1 MTTRN
6 IAIISLIVIS
16 LAGVVYALRGH
27 YIDRPVAENP
37 HMQLAPYRD
46 GMSLRQAYETFPRF
60 GAGPARLRLLV
71 DNGLAWAARWELLHA
86 ATDNIDVSYFI
97 LSQDVFGAAF
107 LGHLLHKA
115 EAGVQVRILLDAF
128 GSKLSWHPEGNDY
141 LDTLVNNDNIEVR
154 IYRPLLDRA
163 MEGLMTLSA
172 AVTVA
177 SEHDKI
183 LVVDQA
189 RAITGGR
196 NIATEYFAHPDDAET
211 VFHDVG
217 VEIAD
222 HGIAT
227 ALGDAFAVQYDSDS
241 AEPVRREILDLQSQ
255 RRDLDLAYR
264 AMDAWLRGTPLPPD
278 VSQQIQELGLDW
290 DAKLARLTH
299 LQGSLAKPFPAY
311 VEAETRVLDSTTRYK
326 APDDIISQAASRL
339 VKSARQEIFIQNPYI
354 VVPDEAI
361 GVFAAASQHAV
372 PIILFTN
379 SPESTD
385 SVVSQAFF
393 LEQWRYLLAGIP
405 TLQLYGNAE
414 QEMIHSKLATFD
426 GVLSLVGTYNL
437 SPLSMATNS
446 EVVLAVWSRTFAER
460 LTAKPRASLARGQ
473 PHVYRYRIERNEDG
487 SVRRDEAGEPIS
499 EFGPQDH
506 SDLQDD
512 AKLQA
517 AWKALKA
524 AQMLLGVSPF
534 F

>member
-1 MTTRN
+1 MTTRKV
-6 IAIISLIVIS
+6 IILILIVVS
-16 LAGVVYALRGH
+16 LVGVVYALRGH

-46 GMSLRQAYETFPRF
+46 GMSLREVYETFPEF
-60 GAGPARLRLLV
+60 GAGPARLRLLE
-71 DNGLAWAARWELLHA
+71 DNALAWATRWELLHE
-86 ATDNIDVSYFI
+86 ATESIDVSYFI
-97 LSQDVFGAAF
+97 LRQDVFGAAF
-107 LGHLLHKA
+107 LGHLLKKA
-115 EAGVQVRILLDAF
+115 EAGVRVRILLDAF

-154 IYRPLLDRA
+154 LYRPLLERA
-163 MEGLMTLSA
+163 IEGLFTLSA

-183 LVVDQA
+183 LVVDQT

-222 HGIAT
+222 KGIAT
-227 ALGDAFAVQYDSDS
+227 ALGHAFAVQYDSDS
-241 AEPVRREILDLQSQ
+241 AKPVRREVLDLQSQ
-255 RRDLDLAYR
+255 QRDLDLAYR
-264 AMDAWLRGTPLPPD
+264 AMDAWLRDKPLPQD

-290 DAKLARLTH
+290 AEKLARMKH

-311 VEAETRVLDSTTRYK
+311 VEAETRVLDSATRYK

-339 VKSARQEIFIQNPYI
+339 VKSARKEIFIQNPYI

-361 GVFAAASQHAV
+361 GVFAAASEHAV

-414 QEMIHSKLATFD
+414 EEMIHSKLATFD

-446 EVVLAVWSRTFAER
+446 EVVLAIWSRAFAER
-460 LTAKPRASLARGQ
+460 LTAKPRASLARGE
-473 PHVYRYRIERNEDG
+473 PHVYRYRIALNEDG
-487 SVRRDEAGEPIS
+487 SVRRDEDGEPIS

-506 SDLQDD
+506 SELQEDT
-512 AKLQA
+512 KLQA
-517 AWKALKA
+517 TWKALKA
-524 AQMLLGVSPF
+524 AQMLPGVSPF